1 MLESNDKH
9 PRPVI
14 LLKREDSRILITAAS
29 EAIPLGLFKHVYDAS
44 IDFAWSLVDSNGIDM
59 V

>member
-1 MLESNDKH
+1 MLESRGDH
-9 PRPVI
+9 PHPVI
-14 LLKREDSRILITAAS
+14 LLKREDSRILDTAAS
-29 EAIPLGLFKHVYDAS
+29 EAIPLGLFRHVYDAG

>member
-1 MLESNDKH
+1 MLESRSEH
-9 PRPVI
+9 PHPVI
-14 LLKREDSRILITAAS
+14 LLKREDSRILNTAAP
-29 EAIPLGLFKHVYDAS
+29 EAILLGLNKHVYDAG

>member
-1 MLESNDKH
+1 MLESKGEH
-9 PRPVI
+9 PRRVI
-14 LLKREDSRILITAAS
+14 LLKREDSRILNTAAS
-29 EAIPLGLFKHVYDAS
+29 EVIPRGLFRHVYDAG